1 MQETIKRAHSWG
13 TQEEGEKANNIEV
26 LRDSRKQPS
35 CPLLVLPSAAAGGAQ
50 HSWSHHRDEPGQA
63 RFSSSS
69 TQSCRCSMRGS
80 SSGCST
86 CGSCRGCSRRCSRGC
101 SRRCSRAGSSCR
113 CGGWSSRSCS
123 SGSSTRS
130 SRTCWGWRWEVD
142 LQTAR
147 DEGGCSACREQ
158 AVAWGCEDGGF
169 AEVLRKSLSLGLCFW
184 HSFLS
189 RPFLYALIRFNPETV
204 SIL

>member
-1 MQETIKRAHSWG
+1 
-13 TQEEGEKANNIEV
+13 
-26 LRDSRKQPS
+26 
-35 CPLLVLPSAAAGGAQ
+35 
-50 HSWSHHRDEPGQA
+50 
-63 RFSSSS
+63 
-69 TQSCRCSMRGS
+69 MRGS

-86 CGSCRGCSRRCSRGC
+86 CGSCRGCSRRCSRGCSRRCSRGCSRRCSGGCSRTCSRRCSRGC

-130 SRTCWGWRWEVD
+130 SRTCWGWRWEVN